1 MSRFIFCLCAI
12 ASVSSADPYDF
23 RLYKLGNPICGRL
36 SDPSLGCTAEGGTG
50 YTPKANGNFRVFA
63 RQLAA
68 AMSSVTLMPPE
79 TLGHA
84 GFAFSAEVSFV
95 QISEDPE
102 GAGGIVFPTQK
113 AEHCEPG
120 MCANTG
126 WRNGVSSPVL
136 IPSLHIRK
144 GLPYSFELG
153 ARMGWLEKSRMFTG
167 TLELKWAINE
177 GFTYLPDI
185 AVGGRITKLINSR
198 DFDVTTGGLD
208 VSVGKQFALAGMV
221 TLTPY
226 AGWNLMFVGATSNPV
241 DFDPQRTLPDSEQ
254 PSDEFRDIYVFD
266 SVQSSANTHNRFYGG
281 LRFISAPFMLGGEF
295 SYTLIGS
302 FRDDAGLERKIPAV
316 LAGNV
321 MVGVD
326 L

>member
-1 MSRFIFCLCAI
+1 VSSTAGSRFLALVLL
-12 ASVSSADPYDF
+12 AAATAASADPYDF
-23 RLYKLGNPICGRL
+23 RLFKLGNP
-36 SDPSLGCTAEGGTG
+36 SDKGTAAA
-50 YTPKANGNFRVFA
+50 PFNPRANGNFRVFA

-68 AMSSVTLMPPE
+68 AMSSATLMPPE

-84 GFAFSAEVSFV
+84 GFAFSLEASVV
-95 QISEDPE
+95 QISEDPD
-102 GAGGIVFPTQK
+102 GNGGITFPTQQ
-113 AEHCEPG
+113 ARA
-120 MCANTG
+120 CASG
-126 WRNGVSSPVL
+126 CAASGYERGISSPVV
-136 IPSLHIRK
+136 IPSVHIRK

-153 ARMGWLEKSRMFTG
+153 GRVGWFEKSRMFIG

-185 AVGGRITKLINSR
+185 AVGGRVSKIINSR

-226 AGWNLMFVGATSNPV
+226 AGWNLMFVGASSNPV
-241 DFDPQRTLPDSEQ
+241 DFDPARTLRDGEMRDDQ
-254 PSDEFRDIYVFD
+254 FRDIYVFD
-266 SVQSSANTHNRFYGG
+266 SVQAKDNTHNRFYGG
-281 LRFISAPFMLGGEF
+281 LRFISSPFMLGAEF

-302 FRDDAGLERKIPAV
+302 FRDEKNGNVERKIPAV
-316 LAGNV
+316 LAGNF
-321 MVGVD
+321 MIGVD